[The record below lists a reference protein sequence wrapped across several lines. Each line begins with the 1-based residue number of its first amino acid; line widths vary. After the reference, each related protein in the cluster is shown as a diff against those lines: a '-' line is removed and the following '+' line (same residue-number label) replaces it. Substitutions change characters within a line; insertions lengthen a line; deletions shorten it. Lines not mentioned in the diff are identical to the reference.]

1 MQGKKIARRR
11 GTAIAAA
18 ALSVALVAPAVH
30 PVANAADG
38 PASQNTSADR
48 ALPYAVDP
56 NCQAPGTQYQYEA
69 TSNQPIPDAVSAD
82 AFANGYVRR
91 AIDLTN
97 AKNTLSGHIF
107 LGGYGT
113 ITNGYTVASKTA
125 VPEGTKVYM
134 QWTSA
139 TGVKSPIY
147 VTETH
152 NNRDNGW
159 GGAGDGT
166 YVFDLRQGFYD
177 NQGNHHVFGAW
188 NDQAYRVWV
197 EPGINAESGNMM
209 YPLRAGDGIRAYERT
224 SEPAG
229 RSTGQWQTIG
239 TNLQRVDRWVAE
251 LPIDVKTNKNYMKA
265 DNVVAMPFVGEGPG
279 SDTGKNRVK
288 GRVWLESGLGAD
300 ASNGIA
306 GVSYQ
311 PGSAGQDAP
320 AGG

>member
-113 ITNGYTVASKTA
+113 ITNG
-125 VPEGTKVYM
+125 
-134 QWTSA
+134 
-139 TGVKSPIY
+139 
-147 VTETH
+147 
-152 NNRDNGW
+152 
-159 GGAGDGT
+159 
-166 YVFDLRQGFYD
+166 
-177 NQGNHHVFGAW
+177 
-188 NDQAYRVWV
+188 
-197 EPGINAESGNMM
+197 
-209 YPLRAGDGIRAYERT
+209 
-224 SEPAG
+224 
-229 RSTGQWQTIG
+229 
-239 TNLQRVDRWVAE
+239 
-251 LPIDVKTNKNYMKA
+251 
-265 DNVVAMPFVGEGPG
+265 
-279 SDTGKNRVK
+279 
-288 GRVWLESGLGAD
+288 
-300 ASNGIA
+300 
-306 GVSYQ
+306 
-311 PGSAGQDAP
+311 
-320 AGG
+320 